1 MSKLSHGDFNG
12 STGQRITALREKKGL
27 TQTELAPVLNMHR
40 TKLSRI
46 ESGEKELTN
55 IKDAEVIAEFFD
67 VSVNYLLCKTDFQGR
82 YSDYEKDSLS
92 LEEAQLLAKKEV
104 IEDFAKTIKNNH
116 LCKFNPEQQKMI
128 ATRVYNIL
136 TSKE

>member
-1 MSKLSHGDFNG
+1 MSKKSHRDFNG

-27 TQTELAPVLNMHR
+27 TQTKLAQALNMHR
-40 TKLSRI
+40 TKLLRI

-55 IKDAEVIAEFFD
+55 INDAEVIAEFFD
-67 VSVNYLLCKTDFQGR
+67 VSVYYLLCKTNFQGS
-82 YSDYEKDSLS
+82 YSDYKKESLS
-92 LEEAQLLAKKEV
+92 LEEAQLSAKKEL
-104 IEDFAKTIKNNH
+104 IKDFAKTIKNNH
-116 LCKFNPEQQKMI
+116 LCKLNPEQQRLI